1 MRFKKCLAVFS
12 LMMIMC
18 LSVLPSFASAEAET
32 DVLLGKKPYL
42 DFDFTRVSTDP
53 ASMNVTDADKV
64 SEYSLNA
71 STLYYDLGKN
81 YSISKVSLEARTSTA
96 NYNPLILGFYDADK
110 KRIYVSSQK
119 EFVFPYYGY
128 NNAPFVPMEK
138 EYDYN
143 NVRYVTVGGSVR
155 VRYVKLFGESYIPSI
170 SNVNSVAGINDVSFT
185 WDIPDDLNYEG
196 VKVYQDGKLISTLN
210 KLAKS
215 YKFGDLDSNKNYLF
229 KFVSLYMDG
238 SDVKEVPKYIEKSIS
253 TSIDPKTIPPEP
265 VSSLT
270 AESTDKTVKLKWK
283 RPKDNDLAGFKVL
296 QDGKKIV
303 EIGLE
308 EEFTVKNLK
317 SLTDYK
323 FDVIAFD
330 KDKNDSSPVSLSV
343 KTLEEKDDVPPHVP
357 SNVDA
362 KPSNGA
368 LIASWDKVSD
378 KDLAGYNVY
387 VDGKKINGNLITSTT
402 FVIKNLE
409 NSKKYKIQV
418 QAVDRSGNASDLSL
432 AAFGIPDVNTIPVIE
447 NDYSVKDVSEGVG
460 TMFSGLWLA
469 LAFAVSI
476 PLAFYVIYKL
486 KQTILS

>member
-18 LSVLPSFASAEAET
+18 LSVLPSFASAQEF
-32 DVLLGKKPYL
+32 KP
-42 DFDFTRVSTDP
+42 S
-53 ASMNVTDADKV
+53 
-64 SEYSLNA
+64 
-71 STLYYDLGKN
+71 GKN
-81 YSISKVSLEARTSTA
+81 YFKGIRHFFDSNYPREGTQLTDENPNTELWIGSNDVLKIVGDFSDVKYLYLKTKNISDADSVKLAFYDGEKQFDFNFKYDANLKMGVLELPNKIPNAVMIKLSHGRYESVSLLDI
-96 NYNPLILGFYDADK
+96 YGFSDNQFKSYEEVK
-110 KRIYVSSQK
+110 
-119 EFVFPYYGY
+119 
-128 NNAPFVPMEK
+128 NL
-138 EYDYN
+138 
-143 NVRYVTVGGSVR
+143 NVAEGV
-155 VRYVKLFGESYIPSI
+155 
-170 SNVNSVAGINDVSFT
+170 NDVRFSWTNPTDASFK
-185 WDIPDDLNYEG
+185 G
-196 VKVYQDGKLISTLN
+196 VKIYNGDSLVKDLTKDMT
-210 KLAKS
+210 S
-215 YKFGDLDSNKNYLF
+215 YKVDGLEANKNYNF
-229 KFVSLYMDG
+229 RFVSVYADG
-238 SDVKEVPKYIEKSIS
+238 QSVGLQKGVK
-253 TSIDPKTIPPEP
+253 TLIDPKTIPPSP

-270 AESTDKTVKLKWK
+270 AEPTDKTVKLKWK
-283 RPKDNDLAGFKVL
+283 KPKDDDLAGFKIL
-296 QDGKKIV
+296 EDGKKV
-303 EIGLE
+303 AEIGLQ

-317 SLTDYK
+317 PSTDYK

-330 KDKNDSSPVSLSV
+330 NDKNDSSPVSLSV
-343 KTLEEKDDVPPHVP
+343 RTLEEKDDVPPHVP

-387 VDGKKINGNLITSTT
+387 VDGKKINNNLITSTT

-409 NSKKYKIQV
+409 NSKKYKVQV

-432 AAFGIPDVNTIPVIE
+432 AAFGTPDVNSIPVIE
-447 NDYSVKDVSEGVG
+447 SDYSVKHVSDGVG